1 MFQNRQHYG
10 PGGGVKRIWQT
21 LKKPK
26 EILKKPKETLTQ
38 LNRWD
43 KGHLPDGSVP
53 INKKPRGITRII
65 WPHRKSLKTGY
76 GLGYG
81 LTGYDL
87 LAPET
92 R

>member
-1 MFQNRQHYG
+1 MNKILNRPMFQNRQHYG
-10 PGGGVKRIWQT
+10 PGGAAKIFNW

-26 EILKKPKETLTQ
+26 DTLTK

-53 INKKPRGITRII
+53 IDKKPRGITRLV

-81 LTGYDL
+81 S
-87 LAPET
+87 
-92 R
+92 